1 VSVADFVLY
10 LPPPIELVIVVGVV
24 FAGGFLRGFTGF
36 GAALII
42 VPVLTIIY
50 TPQVAVVMHLLM
62 EIPGVIQLLP
72 SAIQKCE
79 KKSILPLLVAVLAGV
94 PIGAL
99 LLSTIDEQI
108 LHFTISVFVLI
119 AVFLLASNWQYKG
132 IISWKIMA
140 GSGFL
145 GGFIQGVV
153 GMGGP
158 PIVTILMSRQDSV
171 TVSRANIIV
180 AMSTM
185 ILIALPNQ
193 WANGLVT
200 IKVLIL
206 GCTAG
211 PIYLLATYAG
221 SKFFIAGGERFF
233 RLVALIMLGAIA
245 ILMLVTSIRP

>member
-1 VSVADFVLY
+1 MSVTDFILY
-10 LPPPIELVIVVGVV
+10 LPPPLELVIVVGVV

-42 VPVLTIIY
+42 VPVLSIIY
-50 TPQVAVVMHLLM
+50 TPQMAVVMHLLM
-62 EIPGVIQLLP
+62 EIPSAIQLLP
-72 SAIQKCE
+72 SAVQQSE
-79 KKSILPLLVAVLAGV
+79 KRYIFPLLVGLLAGV
-94 PIGAL
+94 PLGAF

-108 LHFTISVFVLI
+108 LRVIISVFVLI
-119 AVFLLASNWQYKG
+119 AVCLLASNWRYKR
-132 IISWKIMA
+132 IIRWPIMA

-145 GGFIQGVV
+145 GGFIQGMA

-185 ILIALPNQ
+185 MLIALPSQ
-193 WANGLVT
+193 WANGLIT

-206 GCTAG
+206 GCAAG
-211 PIYLLATYAG
+211 PIYLLASYAG
-221 SKFFIAGGERFF
+221 TRFFIAGGERFF
-233 RLVALIMLGAIA
+233 RLVALIMLSAIA
-245 ILMLVTSIRP
+245 IIMLITSIRS

>member
-1 VSVADFVLY
+1 MSVTDFVLY
-10 LPPPIELVIVVGVV
+10 LPPPLELVIVVGVI
-24 FAGGFLRGFTGF
+24 FAGGFLRGFVGF

-42 VPVLTIIY
+42 VPVLAIIY

-72 SAIQKCE
+72 SAVQQCE
-79 KKSILPLLVAVLAGV
+79 KKSILPLLVALLAGV
-94 PIGAL
+94 PVGAF
-99 LLSTIDEQI
+99 LLSTIDEKI
-108 LHFTISVFVLI
+108 LRFTISIFVLMAI
-119 AVFLLASNWQYKG
+119 WLLASNWRYKG
-132 IISWKIMA
+132 IIRWPIMV

-145 GGFIQGVV
+145 GGFIQGVA

-158 PIVTILMSRQDSV
+158 PIVTILLSRQDSI

-200 IKVLIL
+200 MKVLIL
-206 GCTAG
+206 GCAAG
-211 PIYLLATYAG
+211 PVYLLATYAG
-221 SKFFIAGGERFF
+221 SRFFIAGGERFF
-233 RLVALIMLGAIA
+233 RLVSLIMLGAIA
-245 ILMLVTSIRP
+245 ILMLITSIRS